1 MANIPVEQGLLLA
14 GLLFILGM
22 IGVIIRRNFFFI
34 LLSIEIMF
42 NAAGLAFVSASSYLK
57 QVDGQIMFLFI
68 LTVAA
73 AEVSIGLALVIRLYH
88 HYKTLDVDKISQMR
102 G

>member
-1 MANIPVEQGLLLA
+1 MANIPVWQGLMIA
-14 GLLFILGM
+14 GLLFTLGM

-42 NAAGLAFVSASSYLK
+42 NAAGLAFVIAGSYLK
-57 QVDGQIMFLFI
+57 QVDGQVMFLFI

-88 HYKTLDVDKISQMR
+88 HYKTLDVDAISQMR

>member
-1 MANIPVEQGLLLA
+1 MANIPVEQGILLA
-14 GLLFILGM
+14 GLLFTLGM

-34 LLSIEIMF
+34 LLSIEIML
-42 NAAGLAFVSASSYLK
+42 NAAGLVFVIASSYLK

-73 AEVSIGLALVIRLYH
+73 AEVSVGLALVIRLYH
-88 HYKTLDVDKISQMR
+88 HYKTLDVDKISQMH

>member
-1 MANIPVEQGLLLA
+1 MAIIPVGQGLLLA
-14 GLLFILGM
+14 GLLFILGV
-22 IGVIIRRNFFFI
+22 IGVVIRRNFFFI

-42 NAAGLAFVSASSYLK
+42 NAAGLAFVIASSYLK
-57 QVDGQIMFLFI
+57 QVDGQVMFLFI

-73 AEVSIGLALVIRLYH
+73 AEVSVGLALVIRLYH
-88 HYKTLDVDKISQMR
+88 HYKTLDVDTISQMR

>member
-1 MANIPVEQGLLLA
+1 MATIPVGQGLLIA

-42 NAAGLAFVSASSYLK
+42 NAAGLAFVIASSYLK
-57 QVDGQIMFLFI
+57 QVDGQVMFLFI

-88 HYKTLDVDKISQMR
+88 HYKTLDVDTISQLR

>member
-1 MANIPVEQGLLLA
+1 MANIPVIQGLLLA
-14 GLLFILGM
+14 GILFSLGM

-34 LLSIEIMF
+34 LLSLEIMF
-42 NAAGLAFVSASSYLK
+42 NAAGLAFVIASSYLK
-57 QVDGQIMFLFI
+57 QVDGQVMFLFI

-73 AEVSIGLALVIRLYH
+73 AEVSVGLALIIRLYH
-88 HYKTLDVDKISQMR
+88 QFKTLDVDTISQMR